1 MPQTHDNA
9 GANAVRYA
17 LTTPGV
23 DRADLAALAPYMLA
37 LMLRNVASDGF
48 VFEDPVRPGQYSI
61 PGCIIASP
69 SYPANTPGVDQDY
82 VFNWTRDAAITA
94 IEIAAARPPQIAG
107 GQKTLIDYVNFAK
120 LCAGNAVPTLA
131 HAAFTIGGLSRP
143 SWSDQNDGP
152 ALQTLALLAAY
163 NQLDAATQA
172 VAKALI
178 STNVEF
184 LLTVYPNPTKNLW
197 EEQDG
202 LSFFARAAQ
211 LRCFREV
218 ASNSFGVAPPAGLQ
232 AAIAWLEAAL
242 AGHWNGAFY
251 VSVAAPNGPATM
263 PVVAG
268 YDPNIDIVSAALYG
282 GASCTDT
289 KLLATAAL
297 LRQQWSDPNSPVYY
311 PINGVDAARG
321 SGPVLGR
328 YPGDVYDGDVSNPA
342 PGGHPW
348 AVCTAN
354 FAELYYRL
362 AASLAASHAI
372 PFDTLSAPFFAQV
385 GISAATSADAAASAL
400 RAAGDAMLRAIVFH
414 SDYSELSEQFDGTTG
429 FEKSVRNLTWSY
441 AAFLSALRA
450 RG

>member
-9 GANAVRYA
+9 DASAKRYA
-17 LTTPGV
+17 PAAPGV
-23 DRADLAALAPYMLA
+23 DQVNLAALAPYMLA

-48 VFEDPVRPGQYSI
+48 IFEDPVRPGQYSI
-61 PGCIIASP
+61 PGCIIAAP

-82 VFNWTRDAAITA
+82 VFNWTRDSAITA
-94 IEIAAARPPQIAG
+94 MEIAAAHPPQFAG
-107 GQKTLIDYVNFAK
+107 RQKTLIDYVNFAK

-131 HAAFTIGGLSRP
+131 HASFTIEGLPRP
-143 SWSDQNDGP
+143 LWSDQNDGP

-163 NQLDAATQA
+163 NQLDTATQA
-172 VAKALI
+172 VANALI
-178 STNVEF
+178 LQNVQF
-184 LLTVYPNPTKNLW
+184 LLAVYPNSTTNLW
-197 EEQDG
+197 EEHYG

-218 ASNSFGVAPPAGLQ
+218 ASNAIGVAPPAGLQ

-251 VSVAAPNGPATM
+251 VSVAAPDGAATT
-263 PVVAG
+263 PVVPG

-282 GASCTDT
+282 GASWTDT

-311 PINGVDAARG
+311 PINGADAARG
-321 SGPVLGR
+321 MGPVLGR
-328 YPGDVYDGDVSNPA
+328 YPGDVYDGDVSNPV

-354 FAELYYRL
+354 FAEFYYRL
-362 AASLAASHAI
+362 AASIAATRAI
-372 PFDTLSAPFFAQV
+372 PFDALSAPFFAQV
-385 GISAATSADAAASAL
+385 GISAATSADTAASAL
-400 RAAGDAMLRAIVFH
+400 RASGDAMLRAIVLH
-414 SDYSELSEQFDGTTG
+414 SDFYELSEQFDGTTG
-429 FEKSVRNLTWSY
+429 LEKSVRNLTWSY

-450 RG
+450 RW

>member
-9 GANAVRYA
+9 SPSGVKYA
-17 LTTPGV
+17 LATLDV
-23 DRADLAALAPYMLA
+23 MQADLGALRPYMLA

-48 VFEDPVRPGQYSI
+48 VFEDPVSPGQHSV
-61 PGCIIASP
+61 PGCIIAAP

-82 VFNWTRDAAITA
+82 VFNWVRDAAITA
-94 IEIAAARPPQIAG
+94 TEIAAARPPSLAG

-120 LCAGNAVPTLA
+120 LCADNAQPTLA
-131 HAAFTIGGLSRP
+131 HACFTMEGWPRP
-143 SWSDQNDGP
+143 WSEQSDGP

-163 NQLDAATQA
+163 DQLDAPTQQIA
-172 VAKALI
+172 QALMLR
-178 STNVEF
+178 NVEF

-211 LRCFREV
+211 LRCFREI
-218 ASNSFGVAPPAGLQ
+218 ASNQIGVAAPPGLQ

-242 AGHWNGAFY
+242 AGHWNGALY
-251 VSVAAPNGPATM
+251 VSVAAANGPASNS
-263 PVVAG
+263 VVAG
-268 YDPNIDIVSAALYG
+268 YDPNIDIVCAALYG
-282 GASCTDT
+282 GASCSDT

-297 LRQQWSDPNSPVYY
+297 LRQQWSDPTSAVYY
-311 PINGVDAARG
+311 PINGADAARG
-321 SGPVLGR
+321 IGPVLGR
-328 YPGDVYDGDVSNPA
+328 YPGDVYDGDVANPV

-362 AASLAASHAI
+362 AASIGASNAV
-372 PFDTLSAPFFAQV
+372 PLDSLSAPFFAQV
-385 GISAATSADAAASAL
+385 GVAAATSVADAAKAL
-400 RAAGDAMLRAIVFH
+400 RAAGEAMMRAIVFH
-414 SDYSELSEQFDGTTG
+414 SDYFELSEQYDGTTG

-441 AAFLSALRA
+441 AAFLSAVRA